1 MGAKTRWILQ
11 GFHDPDIEM
20 LNRSVSTPETED
32 VPLALQLIASIRAR
46 AFTLDVRAA
55 LTQSTEGQ
63 RKEPLYATPPPEGI
77 PGETDPC
84 IVIELLTEIYGLISG
99 PTGWRKTVLTELKH
113 LDFKAHPQRHTRWQA
128 APVWRYCHR
137 DR

>member
-46 AFTLDVRAA
+46 AFTSDVRAA
-55 LTQSTEGQ
+55 FTQRIRDSAKNICMPHRRQVAYQE
-63 RKEPLYATPPPEGI
+63 K
-77 PGETDPC
+77 
-84 IVIELLTEIYGLISG
+84 LIRALS
-99 PTGWRKTVLTELKH
+99 
-113 LDFKAHPQRHTRWQA
+113 
-128 APVWRYCHR
+128 
-137 DR
+137 